1 MENNMKAARIN
12 GYGESDVV
20 EFDREAPVPP
30 VSEGKLLIGVRAA
43 GVNPFDWKVRAG
55 YFQEAMPLQ
64 FPVTLGG
71 DFAGVVMEVGVGVTR
86 FNPGDEVYGQAN
98 VFSGGSGAFAEI
110 VLADQKSVAI
120 KPKTTDFIEAAALP
134 LTGVSAYQALVENI
148 GLSEGWKILIH
159 GGAGGIGTVAIQL
172 AKHLGAYVATTA
184 VADETPYVR
193 GLGADEVID
202 YRTER
207 FEDIVHN
214 FDAVYDTVGGDTYT
228 RSYKVLKQGG
238 VILSMLEQPNETL
251 MAEHGVKA
259 IYQFTQVTSERL
271 SKLAGLVDGGSIK
284 ARIDR
289 IFPLGQAGDALAYL
303 QQDHPRGKVVLE
315 IARAGE
321 AGVQVA

>member
-12 GYGESDVV
+12 DYGESDVIV
-20 EFDREAPVPP
+20 FDREAPQPSI
-30 VSEGKLLIGVRAA
+30 SEGKLLIGVRAA

-55 YFQEAMPLQ
+55 YFQEMMPLE

-71 DFAGVVMEVGVGVTR
+71 DFGGVVLEVGDDVTG
-86 FNPGDEVYGQAN
+86 FSKGDEVYGQAN

-110 VLADQKSVAI
+110 VLADQKSVAL

-202 YRTER
+202 YRIQR
-207 FEDIVHN
+207 FEDVVHD

-251 MAEHGVKA
+251 MEEYGVRA
-259 IYQFTQVTSERL
+259 VYQFTQVTGERL
-271 SKLAGLVDGGSIK
+271 SKLAGLVDDGSVK
-284 ARIDR
+284 ARIDK
-289 IFPLGQAGDALAYL
+289 IFPLSQAGEALAYL
-303 QQDHPRGKVVLE
+303 QQDHPKGKVVLE
-315 IARAGE
+315 IARADE
-321 AGVQVA
+321 AGVRVA